1 MVRRTIRGALAAS
14 IWLCSSATASG
25 PTPAELDS
33 DRMLAALGGRDAWAV
48 VRNTVND
55 SQQNRAGE
63 PPVVRAVI
71 TMDFERPRFR
81 IETTGPNLHLIRVI
95 DGDRSWRKTREG
107 RIEPVPEQLLAEDLD
122 WYAGHVYRTIH
133 RVARR
138 DGALQLA
145 QGKDGRLEV
154 HEHGKRIAWFKLD
167 SRGEPHSFGA
177 HGNDVGSVCGPWE
190 FQEAGIRHPLWVSS
204 PDGTWRAMLKSLAVN
219 VRMDDKLFTQPPAN
233 PETSLRQTVLRA
245 ATEPRR

>member
-1 MVRRTIRGALAAS
+1 MVRKTLLLMVVGT
-14 IWLCSSATASG
+14 WLYYSSAIAAG
-25 PTPAELDS
+25 PSAAELQA
-33 DRMLAALGGRDAWAV
+33 DRMLAALGGREAWAA

-63 PPVVRAVI
+63 PPVVRSVI

-95 DGDRSWRKTREG
+95 DGDRNWRKTREG
-107 RIEPVPEQLLAEDLD
+107 RIEPVPERLVAEDLE

-133 RVARR
+133 RIARR
-138 DGALQLA
+138 DPALQLA
-145 QGKDGRLEV
+145 EGKDARLEV
-154 HEHGKRIAWFKLD
+154 LEKGKRIAWFKLD
-167 SRGEPHSFGA
+167 SRGEPYAFGA

-204 PDGTWRAMLKSLAVN
+204 ADGTWRATIKSLAVN
-219 VRMDDKLFTQPPAN
+219 VRMEDELFTKPPVD
-233 PETSLRQTVLRA
+233 PKK
-245 ATEPRR
+245 